1 MTFGTL
7 AWYAEVPYIHN
18 RIKIWYC
25 QVPLIDF
32 YIAVTSMAEFNL
44 EHRQR
49 ILAGMAKAIADKGY
63 ADTTIADIVREAKVS
78 RRTFYEHFANQSE
91 CLFALHNIGC
101 DEVQRVL
108 RITFDQHVDWTTQVE
123 AAMRAYFTYLM
134 QDLVMLRT
142 IIVEIHKLGY
152 EGLAARRK
160 SIRSFAQLIQ
170 SAVKSRAVNNPQAWI
185 SDDLATAAV
194 GGIYEMI
201 LNEIE
206 QKQEAH
212 LMRLCEPACQVI
224 LALTRECI

>member
-1 MTFGTL
+1 
-7 AWYAEVPYIHN
+7 
-18 RIKIWYC
+18 
-25 QVPLIDF
+25 
-32 YIAVTSMAEFNL
+32 MAEINL

-63 ADTTIADIVREAKVS
+63 AEITIADIVREAKVS

-91 CLFALHNIGC
+91 CLFALHDIGC
-101 DEVQRVL
+101 DQVQQVL
-108 RITFDQHVDWTTQVE
+108 RVTFNQHVDWTTQVE
-123 AAMRAYFTYLM
+123 SAMRAYFTYLM

-170 SAVKSRAVNNPQAWI
+170 TAVKLRAEHNPKAWM

-194 GGIYEMI
+194 GSIYEMI

-206 QKQEAH
+206 QKQEAQ